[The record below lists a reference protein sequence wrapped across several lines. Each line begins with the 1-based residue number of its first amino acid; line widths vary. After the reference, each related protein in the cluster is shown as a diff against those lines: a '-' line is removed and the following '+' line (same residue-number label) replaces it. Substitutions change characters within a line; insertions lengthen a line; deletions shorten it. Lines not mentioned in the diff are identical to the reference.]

1 MNDDVRFRGLFVG
14 NVAIFLTY
22 HTQLIC
28 RNVCKQWSRWI
39 LHPAAVRQSI
49 VYHTCCHLVCC
60 FHSMV
65 TRWSGVWSPKR
76 SMPWQGFFFT
86 KKILSLCQRLIA
98 LQFPWDAKTE
108 KYIRSALSTAGKIL
122 PVDREKQS
130 FVRNAW
136 LYLVYYISL
145 HERSITTESLCMLC
159 LKSYSVVLLL
169 LPRLTLV
176 PLTLEFRSLN
186 F

>member
-76 SMPWQGFFFT
+76 SMPWQGFCFT
-86 KKILSLCQRLIA
+86 KKSFPFASVWLHFSFRGMLKQRNISEVHYQLQERSYQWTGKSSPLSVMHDFIWFIIYLCMKEALRQRVSVCFAWKVI
-98 LQFPWDAKTE
+98 
-108 KYIRSALSTAGKIL
+108 
-122 PVDREKQS
+122 QS
-130 FVRNAW
+130 FF
-136 LYLVYYISL
+136 YCSQD
-145 HERSITTESLCMLC
+145 
-159 LKSYSVVLLL
+159 
-169 LPRLTLV
+169 
-176 PLTLEFRSLN
+176 
-186 F
+186 